1 MQTFR
6 VISITQK
13 MKYLFLILFL
23 WCLAYAQATTKDT
36 LLHVRFVSG
45 ADSAPLCFAQVNA
58 IEFGTHIASW
68 KTDGDGYIRVSR
80 KEIQLHPRALM
91 TIDYPGFEKEA
102 FKADT
107 LPARDTTIISLKP
120 KRSELDEII
129 VTAYRQ
135 PLLYKKLGYWQR
147 KRFAKKPDPQPVH
160 SVKQCLAHEA
170 LQKGLWLKKDT
181 MTQNVILAWDSLR
194 SNYKY
199 WGEGVYEM
207 LHRYLSVN
215 INYPRQAQHF
225 FMEETVY
232 LCFEFDEKGSLQY
245 LQVIQGKHTDLVL
258 EVANALARMPRLG
271 ILRHQNAYQP
281 APKPERFFLSVKFV
295 LK

>member
-1 MQTFR
+1 MR
-6 VISITQK
+6 PV
-13 MKYLFLILFL
+13 FLILL
-23 WCLAYAQATTKDT
+23 LCCLADAQARPTDT
-36 LLHVRFVSG
+36 LLHIRFVSA
-45 ADSAPLCFAQVNA
+45 ADNAPFCFAEVKAINAGIQV
-58 IEFGTHIASW
+58 ASW
-68 KTDGDGYIRVSR
+68 QTDAGGYIRVSL
-80 KEIQLHPRALM
+80 KEIHLHPGALM
-91 TIDYPGFEKEA
+91 TIDYPGFGKEA
-102 FKADT
+102 FRADT
-107 LPARDTTIISLKP
+107 LPTRDTIIIRLKP

-135 PLLYKKLGYWQR
+135 PLLYKKPGYWQR

-194 SNYKY
+194 SHYKY
-199 WGEGVYEM
+199 WSGELYEM

-215 INYPRQAQHF
+215 INYPRQAQQF

-232 LCFEFDEKGSLQY
+232 LCFECDEKGSLQY

-258 EVANALARMPRLG
+258 EVANALARMPRFGVLH
-271 ILRHQNAYQP
+271 HQNTRPP
-281 APKPERFFLSVKFV
+281 APKPERFFLPVKFV